1 MAGNGL
7 LDGWVA
13 AASWV
18 LHSAGTLTL
27 IWRADGLAEVLA
39 ALEGG
44 FGDVAVLP
52 VHGRAG
58 LPAIRVLVRARK
70 GSGAPLTLLPG
81 LMLNDEDG
89 KPTAAAEAVL
99 RGAQALPLA
108 SA

>member
-1 MAGNGL
+1 MG
-7 LDGWVA
+7 A
-13 AASWV
+13 AAARV

-39 ALEGG
+39 ALDAR

-58 LPAIRVLVRARK
+58 APAIRVLVRARK
-70 GSGAPLTLLPG
+70 GSRAPLALLPG
-81 LMLNDEDG
+81 LMLNDEAG

-99 RGAQALPLA
+99 RGAAGA
-108 SA
+108 AAR